1 MAVCVFSSLLTVLCV
16 GLYGKYTYA
25 EACTDPV
32 VTPASLLVEYGNPAE
47 VNCSIPSKPETDY
60 TLGWESKT
68 SQPATDTETSV
79 MWKVD
84 SLTNWEEADGLQCF
98 FTVGSNQCESN
109 VTVTIYKRPDRVT
122 LSSVSDVWVEGDQ
135 TELWCEIENVGP
147 GHKLSVR
154 WSRAD
159 PKHNNAFTQFSETT
173 FPDLVNEMKNV
184 SMTVNLTVTP
194 RREDDG
200 VQYQCAAVLNLEKD
214 PLVFPSQPLNV
225 TVHYKPFITE
235 PLDTKVTVS
244 EGEDL
249 MMNCSAQGNP
259 SPQYKWTSPDH
270 TTISNSSIIISSIL
284 KEDQG
289 QYTCTAFNNLD
300 QATRNV
306 TVTVTACTDL
316 VVTPASLLVEYGD
329 PAEVNCSIPSKPE
342 TDYTLGWE
350 SKTSQPVTDTETSVM
365 WKVDSLTNWEEA
377 DGLQCF
383 FTVGST
389 QCQSNVTVT
398 IYKRPDR
405 VTLSSVPDVWVEGD
419 QTELWCEIENVGP
432 GRNLSVRWSRADPKH
447 NSTFTQFSETTFP
460 DLVNEMKNVSMI
472 VNLTVMPRRE
482 DDGVQYQCAAV
493 LNLEKDPLVVSS
505 QPLNVTVHYKPIIT
519 GPLDTTVTV
528 SEGEDLMMNCSAQGN
543 PSPQYKW
550 TSPDHTTISNSSIII
565 SSILKKDQG
574 QYTCT
579 AFNGLD
585 QATRNVTVTVTACT
599 DLVVTPASLL
609 VEYGDPAEVNCS
621 IPSKPETDYMLGWES
636 KTSQPVTDTET
647 SVMWKVD
654 SLTNWEEA
662 DGLQCYFTVGSTMC
676 ESNVTVTIYKRPD
689 RVTLSSVPDV
699 WVEGDQTVLW
709 CEIENVGPGR
719 NLSVRWSRADPKHN
733 SAFTQFSETSF
744 PDLVNEMKNVSK
756 TVKLQV
762 TPRREDDGVQYQCAA
777 VLNLEKDPLVVSS
790 QPLTVNVHSGQ
801 LPLISVWGVVG
812 LLLVTTVL

>member
-1 MAVCVFSSLLTVLCV
+1 MENTHTQVSRNVCVCVCV

-225 TVHYKPFITE
+225 TVH
-235 PLDTKVTVS
+235 S
-244 EGEDL
+244 
-249 MMNCSAQGNP
+249 
-259 SPQYKWTSPDH
+259 
-270 TTISNSSIIISSIL
+270 
-284 KEDQG
+284 
-289 QYTCTAFNNLD
+289 
-300 QATRNV
+300 
-306 TVTVTACTDL
+306 CTDL